1 MSELARELVQQA
13 LDQDYNGANK
23 IFDNI
28 MGTKIN
34 DALEQE
40 KIRLANQLY
49 NGIEDDDLGDEEDI
63 MGDED
68 DTDQLELDL
77 DSEEEFESDGEGDEE
92 ELDSEDD
99 EEDEIDEDEES

>member
-63 MGDED
+63 VGDED

-77 DSEEEFESDGEGDEE
+77 DSEEEFESNGESDEE
-92 ELDSEDD
+92 ELDSEDED
-99 EEDEIDEDEES
+99 EDEIDEDEES